1 MLRWLEGYQA
11 ENFLKISPK
20 VFRLAFILEINF
32 PVYTQALLWDYI
44 KLTMMFQSSR
54 VLSLISTHMGYST

>member
-32 PVYTQALLWDYI
+32 PVYTQASPEDYI

-54 VLSLISTHMGYST
+54 LSSLCSTHRGFST